1 MWVVERATVHVAWS
15 GEGTVVSLGRNH
27 RPLRDIVC
35 DELRRLIINGD
46 YPPGAHL
53 VEDRL
58 ARELGVSRNPVR
70 EALRVLQAEGFIDM
84 IPRRGAIVATLSDEE
99 VRDIFDVRMALERLA
114 AQLAARRA
122 EPEDVEQMRRILET
136 AQAALAKDDAS
147 TLTDLNAEFHELVLV
162 ISGNGYLRDVMLQLR
177 GRMKWIFSR
186 TAASPRG
193 QHSLDE
199 HVLLADAIERGEE
212 DAAAELALR
221 HVQAAADS
229 YWQAREKSGEAVVG

>member
-1 MWVVERATVHVAWS
+1 M
-15 GEGTVVSLGRNH
+15 SLGRDH

-35 DELRRLIINGD
+35 DELRSLIINGD

-122 EPEDVEQMRRILET
+122 EPDDVEEMQRILET

-186 TAASPRG
+186 TAGSPRG

-199 HVLLADAIERGEE
+199 HVLLADAIERGDE

-229 YWQAREKSGEAVVG
+229 YWQVREQSGEAVVS

>member
-1 MWVVERATVHVAWS
+1 M
-15 GEGTVVSLGRNH
+15 SLGRDH

-35 DELRRLIINGD
+35 DELRAQIVNGD

-58 ARELGVSRNPVR
+58 AKELGVSRNPVR

-84 IPRRGAIVATLSDEE
+84 IPRRGAVVATLSDVE

-122 EPEDVEQMRRILET
+122 DKQDVDELRRILAD
-136 AQAALAKDDAS
+136 AQEALAKDDAA
-147 TLTDLNAEFHELVLV
+147 TLTELNAEFHEQILIV
-162 ISGNGYLRDVMLQLR
+162 SGNGYLRDVMLQLR

-186 TAASPRG
+186 TASSPRG

-199 HVLLADAIERGEE
+199 HVQLADAIERGDE
-212 DAAAELALR
+212 DTAADLALHHVRAAAN
-221 HVQAAADS
+221 S
-229 YWQAREKSGEAVVG
+229 YWESRDLADGPVA

>member
-1 MWVVERATVHVAWS
+1 M
-15 GEGTVVSLGRNH
+15 SLGRDH

-46 YPPGAHL
+46 YPPGSHL

-122 EPEDVEQMRRILET
+122 EPEDVEKMRRILER

-147 TLTDLNAEFHELVLV
+147 KLTDLNAEFHELVLV
-162 ISGNGYLRDVMLQLR
+162 VSGNGYLRDVMLQLR

-186 TAASPRG
+186 TAGSPRG

-229 YWQAREKSGEAVVG
+229 YWQAREESGEAVVG

>member
-1 MWVVERATVHVAWS
+1 M
-15 GEGTVVSLGRNH
+15 SLGRDH

-35 DELRRLIINGD
+35 DELRAQIVNGD
-46 YPPGAHL
+46 YAPGAHL

-58 ARELGVSRNPVR
+58 AKELGVSRNPVR

-84 IPRRGAIVATLSDEE
+84 IPRRGAVVATLSDVE

-122 EPEDVEQMRRILET
+122 DKSDVDELRRVLGE
-136 AQAALAKDDAS
+136 AQAALASDDAA
-147 TLTDLNAEFHELVLV
+147 TLTDLNAEFHEQILIV
-162 ISGNGYLRDVMLQLR
+162 SGNGYLRDVMLQLR

-186 TAASPRG
+186 TASSPRG

-199 HVLLADAIERGEE
+199 HVQLADAIERGDE

-229 YWQAREKSGEAVVG
+229 YWESRELAEEPMA

>member
-1 MWVVERATVHVAWS
+1 M
-15 GEGTVVSLGRNH
+15 SLGRDH

-35 DELRRLIINGD
+35 DELRTQIIAGD

-58 ARELGVSRNPVR
+58 AKELGVSRNPVR

-84 IPRRGAIVATLSDEE
+84 IPRRGAVVATLSDVE

-122 EPEDVEQMRRILET
+122 DKEDVDELRRILAE
-136 AQAALAKDDAS
+136 ADAALSRDDAAA
-147 TLTDLNAEFHELVLV
+147 LTELNAEFHEQVLIV
-162 ISGNGYLRDVMLQLR
+162 SGNGYLRDVMLQLR

-186 TAASPRG
+186 TAGSPRG

-199 HVLLADAIERGEE
+199 HVQLADAIERGDE

-221 HVQAAADS
+221 HVRAAADS
-229 YWQAREKSGEAVVG
+229 YWSAREVADETAS

>member
-1 MWVVERATVHVAWS
+1 M
-15 GEGTVVSLGRNH
+15 SLGRDH

-35 DELRRLIINGD
+35 DELRVQIINGQ
-46 YPPGAHL
+46 YAPGEHL
-53 VEDRL
+53 VEDKL

-84 IPRRGAIVATLSDEE
+84 IPRRGAVVVTLSDLE

-122 EPEDVEQMRRILET
+122 DQQDVDELRRILGE
-136 AQAALAKDDAS
+136 AEAALGRDDSAA
-147 TLTDLNAEFHELVLV
+147 LTELNAEFHEQVLV
-162 ISGNGYLRDVMLQLR
+162 VSGNGYLRDVMLQLR

-186 TAASPRG
+186 TAGSPRG

-199 HVLLADAIERGEE
+199 HVQLADAIERRDEE
-212 DAAAELALR
+212 AAAELALR
-221 HVQAAADS
+221 HVQAAAES
-229 YWQAREKSGEAVVG
+229 YWQAREVVEEPAS

>member
-1 MWVVERATVHVAWS
+1 M
-15 GEGTVVSLGRNH
+15 SLGRDH

-35 DELRRLIINGD
+35 DELRAQIVNGE
-46 YPPGAHL
+46 YAPGAHL

-58 ARELGVSRNPVR
+58 AKELGVSRNPVR

-84 IPRRGAIVATLSDEE
+84 IPRRGAVVATLSDVE

-122 EPEDVEQMRRILET
+122 DKQDVDELRRVLAD
-136 AQAALAKDDAS
+136 AQDALARDDAA
-147 TLTDLNAEFHELVLV
+147 TLTELNAEFHEQILIV
-162 ISGNGYLRDVMLQLR
+162 SGNGYLRDVMLQLR

-186 TAASPRG
+186 TASSPRG

-199 HVLLADAIERGEE
+199 HVQLADAIERGDE
-212 DAAAELALR
+212 DTAADLALHHVRAAAN
-221 HVQAAADS
+221 S
-229 YWQAREKSGEAVVG
+229 YWESRDLADGPVA

>member
-1 MWVVERATVHVAWS
+1 M
-15 GEGTVVSLGRNH
+15 SLGRDH

-35 DELRRLIINGD
+35 DELRAQIVNGV
-46 YPPGAHL
+46 YAPGAHL

-58 ARELGVSRNPVR
+58 AKELGVSRNPVR
-70 EALRVLQAEGFIDM
+70 EALRVLQAEGFIEM
-84 IPRRGAIVATLSDEE
+84 IPRRGAVVATLSDVE

-122 EPEDVEQMRRILET
+122 GPEGVDELRRVLGQ
-136 AQAALAKDDAS
+136 AQDALARDDAAR
-147 TLTDLNAEFHELVLV
+147 LTDLNAEFHEQILVV
-162 ISGNGYLRDVMLQLR
+162 SGNGYLRDVMLQLR

-186 TAASPRG
+186 TASSPRG

-199 HVLLADAIERGEE
+199 HVQLADAIERGDE

-221 HVQAAADS
+221 HVRAAADS
-229 YWQAREKSGEAVVG
+229 YWESRELADGPVA

>member
-1 MWVVERATVHVAWS
+1 M
-15 GEGTVVSLGRNH
+15 SLGRDH

-35 DELRRLIINGD
+35 DELRTQIIAGE

-58 ARELGVSRNPVR
+58 AKELGVSRNPVR
-70 EALRVLQAEGFIDM
+70 EALRVLQAEGFIEM
-84 IPRRGAIVATLSDEE
+84 IPRRGAVVATLSDVE

-122 EPEDVEQMRRILET
+122 DKEDVDELRRILAE
-136 AQAALAKDDAS
+136 AEAALAKDDAAA
-147 TLTDLNAEFHELVLV
+147 LTELNTEFHEQVLV
-162 ISGNGYLRDVMLQLR
+162 VSGNGYLRDVMLQLR

-186 TAASPRG
+186 TAGSPRG

-199 HVLLADAIERGEE
+199 HVHLADAIERGDE

-221 HVQAAADS
+221 HVRAASDS
-229 YWQAREKSGEAVVG
+229 YWAARELADETAS

>member
-1 MWVVERATVHVAWS
+1 M
-15 GEGTVVSLGRNH
+15 SLGRDH

-35 DELRRLIINGD
+35 DELRTQIIAGD

-58 ARELGVSRNPVR
+58 AKELGVSRNPVR

-84 IPRRGAIVATLSDEE
+84 IPRRGAVVATLSDVE

-122 EPEDVEQMRRILET
+122 DKEDVDELRRILAE
-136 AQAALAKDDAS
+136 AEAALSQDDAAA
-147 TLTDLNAEFHELVLV
+147 LTELNAEFHEQVLIV
-162 ISGNGYLRDVMLQLR
+162 SGNGYLRDVMLQLR

-186 TAASPRG
+186 TAGSPRG

-199 HVLLADAIERGEE
+199 HVQLADAIERGDE

-221 HVQAAADS
+221 HVRAAADS
-229 YWQAREKSGEAVVG
+229 YWSAREVADETAS

>member
-1 MWVVERATVHVAWS
+1 M
-15 GEGTVVSLGRNH
+15 SLGRDH

-35 DELRRLIINGD
+35 DELRTQIIDGT

-84 IPRRGAIVATLSDEE
+84 IPRRGAVVATLTDEE

-122 EPEDVEQMRRILET
+122 DGQDVEELRRILV
-136 AQAALAKDDAS
+136 AAEEALEQGDAIG
-147 TLTDLNAEFHELVLV
+147 LTERNAEFHEQVLV
-162 ISGNGYLRDVMLQLR
+162 VSGNGYLRDVMLQLR
-177 GRMKWIFSR
+177 GQMKWIFSR
-186 TAASPRG
+186 TAGSPRG

-199 HVLLADAIERGEE
+199 HGQLADAIERHDE
-212 DAAAELALR
+212 DVAADLALR

-229 YWQAREKSGEAVVG
+229 YWHARELSSEPAT

>member
-1 MWVVERATVHVAWS
+1 
-15 GEGTVVSLGRNH
+15 VSLGQDH

-35 DELRRLIINGD
+35 DELRSRVISGD
-46 YPPGAHL
+46 YPPGSHL

-58 ARELGVSRNPVR
+58 ARDLGVSRNPVR

-84 IPRRGAIVATLSDEE
+84 IPRRGAVVATLSDDE
-99 VRDIFDVRMALERLA
+99 VRDIFEVRMALERLA

-122 EPEDVEQMRRILET
+122 GPQDVGELRRILLR
-136 AQAALAKDDAS
+136 AQEALGEDDAP
-147 TLTDLNAEFHELVLV
+147 TLTDLNTEFHELVLE

-186 TAASPRG
+186 TAGSARG

-199 HVLLADAIERGEE
+199 HVQLSDAIEAGEE
-212 DAAAELALR
+212 DAAADLAVR
-221 HVQAAADS
+221 HVRAAADS
-229 YWQAREKSGEAVVG
+229 YWAARQQSGEAVVG

>member
-1 MWVVERATVHVAWS
+1 M
-15 GEGTVVSLGRNH
+15 SLGRDH

-35 DELRRLIINGD
+35 DELRTQIIAGD

-58 ARELGVSRNPVR
+58 AKELGVSRNPVR

-84 IPRRGAIVATLSDEE
+84 IPRRGAVVATLSDVE

-122 EPEDVEQMRRILET
+122 DKEDVDELRRILAE
-136 AQAALAKDDAS
+136 AEAALGKDDAAA
-147 TLTDLNAEFHELVLV
+147 LTELNAEFHEQVLV
-162 ISGNGYLRDVMLQLR
+162 VSGNGYLRDVMLQLR

-186 TAASPRG
+186 TAGSPRG

-199 HVLLADAIERGEE
+199 HVQLADAIERGDE

-221 HVQAAADS
+221 HVRAAADS
-229 YWQAREKSGEAVVG
+229 YWAARELADETAS